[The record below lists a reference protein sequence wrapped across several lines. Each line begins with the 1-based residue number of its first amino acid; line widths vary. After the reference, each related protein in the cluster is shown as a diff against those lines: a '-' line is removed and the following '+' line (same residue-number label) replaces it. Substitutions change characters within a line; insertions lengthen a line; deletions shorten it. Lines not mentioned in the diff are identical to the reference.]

1 MMRLNLTKDEI
12 QDIRNII
19 QEYRDVSDELSSY
32 QKKADEIQE
41 KVISLEKNL
50 KEIKDKE
57 NKLMT
62 YLHKKHGDF
71 SLQDIYNAINQ

>member
-1 MMRLNLTKDEI
+1 MKNKFTEE
-12 QDIRNII
+12 DITLIVKII
-19 QEYRDVSDELSSY
+19 EQYRDVSSELYSY
-32 QKKADEIQE
+32 QKKAEEIQE

-62 YLHKKHGDF
+62 DLHKKYGDF
-71 SLQDIYNAINQ
+71 SLQDIYNAIQ

>member
-1 MMRLNLTKDEI
+1 MKNKFTEE
-12 QDIRNII
+12 DITLIVKII
-19 QEYRDVSDELSSY
+19 EQYRDVSSELYSY
-32 QKKADEIQE
+32 QKKAEEIQE

-62 YLHKKHGDF
+62 DLHNKYGDF
-71 SLQDIYNAINQ
+71 SLQDIYNAIQ

>member
-1 MMRLNLTKDEI
+1 MKNKFTEE
-12 QDIRNII
+12 DITLIVKII
-19 QEYRDVSDELSSY
+19 EQYRDVSSELYSY
-32 QKKADEIQE
+32 QKKAEEIQE

-62 YLHKKHGDF
+62 DLHKKYGDF
-71 SLQDIYNAINQ
+71 SLQDIYNAIN